1 MSKRSRRSRNR
12 QTSTTEED
20 FRNEYAYVINDLKRV
35 LLLAGFMFTLLIV
48 LNIVLPYFGV

>member
-12 QTSTTEED
+12 QTGTTEED